1 MKCSK
6 CGLELEPG
14 DLRDTA
20 TAGDC
25 WPVCQACRGNDKP
38 AFAYSRR
45 TLLRTLYAAGR
56 SISACNACG
65 LQDKLELHW
74 IRPLADGGRPESSN
88 LLALCRACHD
98 KAHAGAR
105 IIGRAAG
112 VVRKIKSD

>member
-6 CGLELEPG
+6 CGLPLDPG
-14 DLRDTA
+14 QLRETP

-25 WPVCQACRGNDKP
+25 WPVCKTCRSGEKP
-38 AFAYSRR
+38 VFAYSRQ
-45 TLLRTLYAAGR
+45 TLLRTLYGAGR
-56 SISACNACG
+56 SISACHACG

-74 IRPLADGGRPESSN
+74 IRPLAAGGRPESNN

-105 IIGRAAG
+105 IIGRAAV
-112 VVRKIKSD
+112 VVRKTKTE